1 MSETIFF
8 IVPYPFGEAP
18 SQRFR
23 FEQYLTFLEE
33 NGYKIHIHPFLNDS
47 TWKTLYQEGN
57 TLKKIAGISGSFWRR
72 FLLLFQ
78 LRRANHI
85 YIHREAAQLGPPI
98 FEWIIAKVLRRKFI
112 YDFDDAIWLPNYSD
126 TNARFQRLK
135 SYWKVNYCM
144 KWADKITAGNA
155 YLANYAKQYNS
166 NVQIIPTT
174 IDTIHHHNR
183 VSNQSTEKPTI
194 GWTGTHTT
202 MHYLEEILPII
213 IDLENDFS
221 FDFLIIS
228 NEPPRFEL
236 TSLKFIKWSKE
247 TEIEDLAKITI
258 GIMPLKQDIWSEGK
272 CGFKGLQYMALEI
285 ATVLAPIGVNKTII
299 EDSKNGFLAENLAE
313 WKEKLTVLLENEAKR
328 IQLGKAGKRTIDER
342 FSVVANQEKYLK
354 LFTNKS

>member
-33 NGYKIHIHPFLNDS
+33 NGFKIEIHPFLNES
-47 TWKTLYQEGN
+47 TWKTLYREGN
-57 TLKKIAGISGSFWRR
+57 VWKKIVGITGSFWRR

-85 YIHREAAQLGPPI
+85 FIHREAAQLGPPI
-98 FEWIIAKVLRRKFI
+98 FEWIIAKVLGRKYI
-112 YDFDDAIWLPNYSD
+112 YDFDDAIWLPNYSE

-144 KWADKITAGNA
+144 KWAEKITAGNA
-155 YLANYAKQYNS
+155 YLANYAHQYNP

-174 IDTIHHHNR
+174 IDTIHHHNK
-183 VSNQSTEKPTI
+183 VCNQSTEKPTI

-202 MHYLEEILPII
+202 MHYLDEIVPII
-213 IDLENDFS
+213 RELENHYS
-221 FDFLIIS
+221 FDFLLIS
-228 NEPPRFEL
+228 NEPPSFEL
-236 TSLKFIKWSKE
+236 ASLKFIKWSKE

-285 ATVLAPIGVNKTII
+285 ATILAPIGVNKTII
-299 EDSKNGFLAENLAE
+299 EDSKNGFLAANPEE
-313 WKEKLTVLLENEAKR
+313 WKEKLTLLLENEALR
-328 IQLGKAGKRTIDER
+328 MRLGKEGKRTIEER
-342 FSVVANQEKYLK
+342 FSVVANQEKYLE
-354 LFTNKS
+354 LFTK